1 MFNLV
6 PDIISEYW
14 QQHYRSEEKIERT
27 NKPADEFKK
36 FCDDEPWAPECKIF
50 DV

>member
-6 PDIISEYW
+6 PDIITEYW
-14 QQHYRSEEKIERT
+14 QNKDNEKKET
-27 NKPADEFKK
+27 PAEEFKK
-36 FCDDEPWAPECKIF
+36 FCDEEPWAPECKIF

>member
-6 PDIISEYW
+6 PDIITEYW
-14 QQHYRSEEKIERT
+14 QGKDKEEKQ
-27 NKPADEFKK
+27 KPTEEFKK
-36 FCDDEPWAPECKIF
+36 FCEDEPWAAECKIF

>member
-6 PDIISEYW
+6 PDMITEYW
-14 QQHYRSEEKIERT
+14 QGK
-27 NKPADEFKK
+27 NKCKKKQPNPSKEFKK
-36 FCDDEPWAPECKIF
+36 FCEAEPWAPECKVF

>member
-6 PDIISEYW
+6 PDIITEYW
-14 QQHYRSEEKIERT
+14 LGNEDKKKKES
-27 NKPADEFKK
+27 KPAEEFKK
-36 FCDDEPWAPECKIF
+36 FCESEPWAPECKEY

>member
-6 PDIISEYW
+6 PDIITEYW
-14 QQHYRSEEKIERT
+14 LGHLKDESKKEKPEEQ
-27 NKPADEFKK
+27 FKK

-50 DV
+50 DI

>member
-6 PDIISEYW
+6 PDIITEYW
-14 QQHYRSEEKIERT
+14 QSKDKEKKET
-27 NKPADEFKK
+27 PAEEFKK
-36 FCDDEPWAPECKIF
+36 FCDEEPWAPECKIF

>member
-6 PDIISEYW
+6 SDIITEYW
-14 QQHYRSEEKIERT
+14 QGKDNENNEKKET
-27 NKPADEFKK
+27 PTEEFKK
-36 FCDDEPWAPECKIF
+36 FCDEEPLAPECKIF

>member
-6 PDIISEYW
+6 PDIITEYW
-14 QQHYRSEEKIERT
+14 LG
-27 NKPADEFKK
+27 NKNKKKKQSTPAQKFKN
-36 FCDDEPWAPECKIF
+36 FCESNPWAPECKEY